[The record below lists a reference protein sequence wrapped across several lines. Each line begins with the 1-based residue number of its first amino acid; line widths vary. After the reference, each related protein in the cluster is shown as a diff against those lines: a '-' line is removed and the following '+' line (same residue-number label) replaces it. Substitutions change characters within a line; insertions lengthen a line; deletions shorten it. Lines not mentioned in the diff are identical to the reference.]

1 MVHRKEREI
10 QFELSQRTNVIN
22 FFIITSSVKRGL
34 LISDLT
40 VIKTGGATSATNWFT
55 AHLKFVWPERIIG
68 ETFRVNSF
76 KVHSLSRHELTKLL
90 EFGRDF
96 MPE

>member
-40 VIKTGGATSATNWFT
+40 VIKTGGGNLGDKLVHGPPEICLARADHRGDVSS
-55 AHLKFVWPERIIG
+55 KFFQS
-68 ETFRVNSF
+68 T
-76 KVHSLSRHELTKLL
+76 
-90 EFGRDF
+90 
-96 MPE
+96 